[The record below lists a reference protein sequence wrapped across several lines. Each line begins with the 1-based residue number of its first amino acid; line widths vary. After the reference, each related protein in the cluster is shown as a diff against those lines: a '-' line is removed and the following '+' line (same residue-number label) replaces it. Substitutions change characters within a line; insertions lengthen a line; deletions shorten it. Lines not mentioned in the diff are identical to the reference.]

1 MKIVFY
7 QPKNSILK
15 KYMEGYYFMLPDEIE
30 KPFHYFTFPNNFF
43 ILSVAI
49 GSQIMTDDNQIVISK
64 STDGEIIADYLAR
77 YTTPVEILYKN
88 PVPEITIY
96 FKPSGVNH
104 FIDKANLLFEQGNAI
119 DFNPFPD
126 FFTTMKQ
133 ILEMK
138 NHSLQIEM
146 LEEYWLSKF
155 AQKEL
160 QLVEAIL
167 QDMESDTK
175 IADIASKHNIS
186 RQHLNKLFTK
196 MVGKP
201 CSEYRKINRF
211 RAAIE
216 NKKSAKNLTQLTHE
230 NLFYDQSHM
239 VKDFK
244 ELTKV
249 SPHSF
254 FKKIDID
261 KKNIWLYI

>member
-7 QPKNSILK
+7 QPKNNILK
-15 KYMEGYYFMLPDEIE
+15 RYIEGYYFMLPDDTNQ
-30 KPFHYFTFPNNFF
+30 PFHYFTFPNNFF

-49 GSQIMTDDNQIVISK
+49 GSQIMNDDRQIIISK
-64 STDGEIIADYLAR
+64 SETNEIIADYLSR
-77 YTTPVEILYKN
+77 YTEPIELLYKN
-88 PVPEITIY
+88 SIPEITIY
-96 FKPSGVNH
+96 FKPSGINH
-104 FIDKANLLFEQGNAI
+104 FIEKAHLLFEQGNSI

-126 FFTTMKQ
+126 FFESMKE
-133 ILEMK
+133 ILELK
-138 NHSLQIEM
+138 NHNLQIEL

-155 AQKEL
+155 KQKNLE
-160 QLVEAIL
+160 LVEAIL
-167 QDMESDTK
+167 LDMESDMK
-175 IADIASKHNIS
+175 IADIASKHKIS
-186 RQHLNKLFTK
+186 RQHLNSLFTK
-196 MVGKP
+196 TVGKS

-211 RAAIE
+211 RSAIE
-216 NKKSAKNLTQLTHE
+216 KKKSAKNLTQLTYD

-244 ELTKV
+244 ELTKA

>member
-7 QPKNSILK
+7 QPKNNILK
-15 KYMEGYYFMLPDEIE
+15 KYMEGYYFMLPDDTNQ
-30 KPFHYFTFPNNFF
+30 PFHYFTFPNNFF

-49 GSQIMTDDNQIVISK
+49 GSQVMTDDRQIIISK

-96 FKPSGVNH
+96 FKPSGINH
-104 FIDKANLLFEQGNAI
+104 FIDQAHLLFQQGNAI
-119 DFNPFPD
+119 NFNPFPD
-126 FFTTMKQ
+126 FFSTMKE
-133 ILEMK
+133 ILELK
-138 NHSLQIEM
+138 NHTLQIEL
-146 LEEYWLSKF
+146 LEDYWLSKF
-155 AQKEL
+155 EQKDM
-160 QLVEAIL
+160 QLVENIL
-167 QDMESDTK
+167 QDIESELK
-175 IADIASKHNIS
+175 ITDIASKHNIS
-186 RQHLNKLFTK
+186 RQHLNTLFTK
-196 MVGKP
+196 TVGKS

-211 RAAIE
+211 RSAIE
-216 NKKSAKNLTQLTHE
+216 KKKSAKNLTQLTYD

-254 FKKIDID
+254 FKKIDVD